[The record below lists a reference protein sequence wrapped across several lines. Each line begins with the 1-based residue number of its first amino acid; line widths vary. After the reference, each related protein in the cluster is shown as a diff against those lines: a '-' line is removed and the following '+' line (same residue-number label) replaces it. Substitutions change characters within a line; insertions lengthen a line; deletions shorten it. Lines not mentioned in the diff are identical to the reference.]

1 MRFRPYF
8 GDTYAGIVTLGLAGA
23 AICGLT
29 SVAMFLFRTYCE
41 PILRFVLTAVVGAV
55 THSNFRYD
63 PAEYYYWAG
72 YVGFLGVL
80 VLLLAAR
87 AIIRKPAQDR
97 IIDDALRGQTTDF
110 ANGAPLEPRR

>member
-8 GDTYAGIVTLGLAGA
+8 GDTYVGIVTVGLAGA

-29 SVAMFLFRTYCE
+29 SAAMFLFRSFCE
-41 PILRFVLTAVVGAV
+41 PILRVALAAVVDAV
-55 THSNFRYD
+55 AHSYFRYD

-80 VLLLAAR
+80 VLLLAAI
-87 AIIRKPAQDR
+87 ATIRKPAQDR
-97 IIDDALRGQTTDF
+97 IIDDALRRQTTDF
-110 ANGAPLEPRR
+110 ANGAPLEPRH